1 MANTIQL
8 KRGLAADL
16 TAADPTLA
24 IGEFAYETDTGK
36 FKVGDGSTAWSAL
49 GYFEAAEAV
58 AAYSFQGSNYG
69 YSSGG
74 IISSPIVYSSV
85 IDKFSFTSDGNST
98 NMGNLTI
105 AKGYAT
111 GNSSS
116 ENGYAAGGNPSTNVI
131 DKFPFASDGNAI
143 DVGDLTA
150 ASYGGAGQSSSENGY
165 ISGGFGTWFIS
176 TIQKF
181 PFTADGNATIV
192 GNMLSGNGA
201 ANRYAAGHSSAT
213 EGYSSGGTDILNE
226 IQKFPFASDGNTT
239 DVGDLVYS
247 SENAAG
253 HSSSEYG
260 YSSASYFNAY
270 PNPPYSLSNIQKFS
284 FVSNGNATDIGYLT
298 QARSSASGQSST
310 TNGYV
315 SGGGAPG
322 NTFYN
327 IIDKFSFASDTN
339 ATDVGD
345 LTESKT
351 WISAGQQY

>member
-1 MANTIQL
+1 MANTIQV

-49 GYFEAAEAV
+49 GYFEAAAAEAW
-58 AAYSFQGSNYG
+58 SFQGENFG

-74 IISSPIVYSSV
+74 AISNPIVYSSV

-98 NMGNLTI
+98 NMGNLTL
-105 AKGYAT
+105 ARGFVA

-143 DVGDLTA
+143 DIGDLTA

-165 ISGGFGTWFIS
+165 ISGGFGSWFIS

-181 PFTADGNATIV
+181 PFAADGNAAIV
-192 GNMLSGNGA
+192 GNMLPGNGT

-213 EGYSSGGTDILNE
+213 EGYSSGGTDIFNE
-226 IQKFPFASDGNTT
+226 IQKFPFASDGNTI
-239 DVGDLVYS
+239 DVGNLIYS
-247 SENAAG
+247 SENATG
-253 HSSSEYG
+253 NSSLEYG
-260 YSSASYFNAY
+260 YSSASYFNT
-270 PNPPYSLSNIQKFS
+270 PPIVRSNIEKFS
-284 FVSNGNATDIGYLT
+284 FASNGNATDVGNLT
-298 QARSSASGQSST
+298 QARTAASGQSST

-315 SGGGAPG
+315 SGGS
-322 NTFYN
+322 FYN
-327 IIDKFSFASDTN
+327 IIDKFPFASDTN

-345 LTESKT
+345 LTESKI
-351 WISAGQQY
+351 WIAAGQQY